1 MSAEKRVLLGMLTPS
16 SNTVLEPVTTAILQA
31 LDHVS
36 AHFSRFQVT
45 EISLSETAL
54 GQFDDRPLL
63 TAAELLADAKVD
75 VIAWNGTSAGWLGF
89 ERDVQLCDRIQ
100 SVTGIPATTSVLAL
114 NELFQQQQ
122 VTQLGL
128 VTPYTDEVQA
138 KILHHYQ
145 QAGFDCVAERHLDLS
160 VNFSFSEVTAHQIDQ
175 AVQAVAQV
183 QPQAI
188 TTFCTN
194 LRAAPR
200 VAALEAQLGIPIYD
214 TISVVV
220 WKALLLAG
228 ADPTQVRG
236 WGQLF
241 TTEPS

>member
-1 MSAEKRVLLGMLTPS
+1 MAIEKRILLGMLTPS
-16 SNTVLEPVTTAILQA
+16 SNTVLEPVTTAILQD
-31 LDHVS
+31 LDDVS
-36 AHFSRFQVT
+36 AHFSRFRVT

-89 ERDVQLCDRIQ
+89 ERDVQLCDRIR
-100 SVTGIPATTSVLAL
+100 SVAGIPATTSVLAL
-114 NELFQQQQ
+114 NELFQQQH
-122 VTQLGL
+122 TTRFGL
-128 VTPYTDEVQA
+128 VTPYTEDVQA
-138 KILHHYQ
+138 KIVQNYS

-160 VNFSFSEVTAHQIDQ
+160 VNFAFSEVTADSITQQ
-175 AVQAVAQV
+175 VMAVAQA

-194 LRAAPR
+194 LRAAPL
-200 VAALEAQLGIPIYD
+200 VADLEAQIGIPIYD

-220 WKALLLAG
+220 WKSLVLAG
-228 ADPTQVRG
+228 AAPSQVKG
-236 WGQLF
+236 W
-241 TTEPS
+241 